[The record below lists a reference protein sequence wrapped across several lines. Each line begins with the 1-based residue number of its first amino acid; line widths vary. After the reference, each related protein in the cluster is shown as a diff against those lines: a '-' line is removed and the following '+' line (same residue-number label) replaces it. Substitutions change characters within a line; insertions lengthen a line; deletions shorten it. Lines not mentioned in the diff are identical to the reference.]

1 MNNLSLFMSGPAG
14 IALGLLLLGLL
25 AMREVAHVAAGPRWQ
40 ALARALTI
48 VVTPLLIIFL
58 AAVVDLVIEAFR

>member
-1 MNNLSLFMSGPAG
+1 MNNLSLFMNGPAG
-14 IALGLLLLGLL
+14 IALGILLLALL
-25 AMREVAHVAAGPRWQ
+25 AMRELAQVAAGPRWL

-48 VVTPLLIIFL
+48 VATPILIIFL